1 MCQCKL
7 TTTPYAVSEENEEN
21 TCAGPSWP
29 GLGKRTLP
37 TCSHGSLG
45 RTWSPMQ
52 LVWVSNMKTKPA
64 CVLSISYRH
73 KKSRRKRNLRPKCA
87 VERMTPPLEASEC
100 RARVSEVRSCFQS
113 LFTVYLF
120 CCGGQLWC
128 GRPAGRVRSDRHGRR
143 GRGQS
148 AGPPRIIRAIHC
160 NLLATGAAARAVG
173 GGNPV

>member
-37 TCSHGSLG
+37 TCSDGSLG

-100 RARVSEVRSCFQS
+100 RASVGSPLVFSVVVYGLLFFVVVVS
-113 LFTVYLF
+113 
-120 CCGGQLWC
+120 CGVV
-128 GRPAGRVRSDRHGRR
+128 GRPAGS
-143 GRGQS
+143 GQTDT
-148 AGPPRIIRAIHC
+148 AGEVEVSQLGHHA
-160 NLLATGAAARAVG
+160 
-173 GGNPV
+173 